1 MDPLGF
7 ALENFDTVGAFR
19 KIDPQSRLPIDSVAT
34 MPDGQRLGGPADLH
48 RALAARGDQF
58 SQILTEKLMTYA
70 LGRHVDHQDMPT
82 VRAIVRI
89 AGAEG
94 LSFEALLIGVVNS
107 DAFRNRAPAAPLPK
121 TTTAQLVS
129 TVQ

>member
-1 MDPLGF
+1 LGF

-34 MPDGQRLGGPADLH
+34 MPGGERLAGPADLH
-48 RALAARGDQF
+48 QALAARGDQF
-58 SQILTEKLMTYA
+58 SQVLTEKLMTYA
-70 LGRHVDHQDMPT
+70 LGRRVDQDDMPA
-82 VRAIVRI
+82 VRAIVRK
-89 AGAEG
+89 AGTQG
-94 LSFEALLIGVVNS
+94 LSFEELLMGVVNS
-107 DAFRNRAPAAPLPK
+107 DAFRRRAPPVAPLPK